1 MNEELE
7 YLCKTP
13 IEATKEELKEFHRLV
28 LEGGKVL
35 KQGLSDRINNC
46 VVLGFCKKDITIIGI
61 SAIKRPQKSYVEKVI
76 QNAALIREVE
86 NLEYEIGYSYTDT
99 DFRKKG
105 ISTSI
110 KSNIIEWMDNIGGTV
125 FSTTAIQ
132 SSQRFLTKKGFTQ
145 GGNKYDGKNDK
156 NLKYFELQ
164 IKKKIK

>member
-1 MNEELE
+1 MKEELE

-28 LEGGKVL
+28 LEGGKVMEH
-35 KQGLSDRINNC
+35 GLSDRINKS
-46 VVLGFCKKDITIIGI
+46 VVLGFCKKDKTIIGI

-76 QNAALIREVE
+76 LNASLIREVE
-86 NLEYEIGYSYTDT
+86 NLEYEIGYSFTCS

-110 KSNIIEWMDNIGGTV
+110 KSKIIEWMDNVGGTV
-125 FSTTAIQ
+125 FSTTAIS
-132 SSQRFLTKKGFTQ
+132 SSQNFLREKGFTQ
-145 GGNKYDGKNDK
+145 IGNAYDGDNDR

-164 IKKKIK
+164 IKKS